1 MVRIKLIDK
10 RSLSQKVAEA
20 FKLESLE
27 SLLIKFTS
35 VPIITIVLSWGTIS
49 HLWTTSALASFRE
62 TKVQVLH
69 ESALLTLATYW
80 TSTAFVKAKIQTLDK
95 RLTGTNASS
104 ALYLFLTSP
113 SYCFFLK
120 TTSLSRASKIY
131 SFKASFVLSSALKG
145 LRFLLPGS
153 IVKGISSKA
162 QRHESRT
169 K

>member
-35 VPIITIVLSWGTIS
+35 APIITIVLPWGTIS

-62 TKVQVLH
+62 TKVLVLH

-80 TSTAFVKAKIQTLDK
+80 TSTAFCESQDSNPGQQVDWHEC
-95 RLTGTNASS
+95 
-104 ALYLFLTSP
+104 FLCAVP
-113 SYCFFLK
+113 FPHQPIILFFLI

-162 QRHESRT
+162 HRHESRT